1 MGSNVAP
8 DSSRPMREILFQYE
22 SVNPTTWAYLSS
34 LLVIG
39 LYFKFNR
46 VWSVRNLDVLL
57 IISLAP
63 GLLMVY
69 FGQQSIDRATVVP
82 AVAADVSPL
91 IPKLD
96 GDAEVALAPEAAPP
110 VEEDPEKPS
119 RQELLQI
126 GRTLEKAGYVWLFCV
141 SGLICIRLFI
151 DPTMV
156 RRPMLEPNLTIGG
169 MVFITCALFIFLMT
183 NIVVGRPSDADLRG
197 VREASKSSPKEVEE
211 SLRHYGPGY
220 RMLLMVPRIPTYRM
234 AQPESTD
241 LETRDKITIVVAKVM
256 AILANIALLAGMVL
270 VGYRHFDSIRM
281 GVGAAMFYF
290 LLPYAAVNTGRID
303 HVLPAAMLVWAI
315 YFYRTPLLSG
325 VFMGFAIGTLYYPLF
340 LLPLWFSYYWERG
353 RGRFL
358 IGVVS
363 TLVLLA
369 LSLVFTSSDFES
381 YMHQFRAMFGLWL
394 PRDEGYT
401 GFWNYYFNSNA
412 YRIPVL
418 AAFAV
423 MSIAFAIWPAQKNL
437 GTLLSCTAGLM
448 VAAQFWHANDG
459 TTYIAWY
466 MPLMLLTIF
475 RPNLEDRVA
484 LRVIGEGWFKR
495 TTPGAPSSD
504 EEKQAA

>member
-1 MGSNVAP
+1 
-8 DSSRPMREILFQYE
+8 MREILFQYE

-46 VWSVRNLDVLL
+46 VWSVRNLDILL
-57 IISLAP
+57 IIGLAP

-69 FGQQSIDRATVVP
+69 FGQQSIN
-82 AVAADVSPL
+82 VAASLPTAIVDAAPL
-91 IPKLD
+91 VPPLEPA
-96 GDAEVALAPEAAPP
+96 AEPPPALAAPLVPEEEKAPP
-110 VEEDPEKPS
+110 T
-119 RQELLQI
+119 RQEMLQV
-126 GRTLEKAGYVWLFCV
+126 GKTLEKAGYIWLFCL
-141 SGLICIRLFI
+141 SALIVVRLFI

-169 MVFITCALFIFLMT
+169 MTFITCALFVFLMM
-183 NIVVGRPSDADLRG
+183 NVIVGRPSDADLRG
-197 VREASKSSPKEVEE
+197 VREASKSSPDEVEE
-211 SLRHYGPGY
+211 SLRHFGPGY
-220 RMLLMVPRIPTYRM
+220 RMLLLVPRIPTYQL
-234 AQPESTD
+234 AQQDEPTD
-241 LETRDKITIVVAKVM
+241 LVTTEKITVIVTKTM
-256 AILANIALLAGMVL
+256 AILANMALIAGIIL
-270 VGYRHFDSIRM
+270 VGYRHFDNVKM

-290 LLPYAAVNTGRID
+290 LLPYAAVYTGRID
-303 HVLPAAMLVWAI
+303 HVLPAALLVWAI
-315 YFYRTPLLSG
+315 FFYRTPLVSG
-325 VFMGFAIGTLYYPLF
+325 IFMGFAIGTLYYPLF

-358 IGVVS
+358 IGVVA
-363 TLVLLA
+363 TLLLLA
-369 LSLVFTSSDFES
+369 LSLAFTSSDFETFLN
-381 YMHQFRAMFGLWL
+381 QFRAMFGLWL

-437 GTLLSCTAGLM
+437 GTLISCTAGLM
-448 VAAQFWHANDG
+448 LAAQFWHANDG
-459 TTYIAWY
+459 TTYVAWY

-484 LRVIGEGWFKR
+484 LRVIGEGWLKR
-495 TTPGAPSSD
+495 PGQKPSPSD
-504 EEKQAA
+504 KEKQAA

>member
-1 MGSNVAP
+1 
-8 DSSRPMREILFQYE
+8 MREILFQYE

-46 VWSVRNLDVLL
+46 VWSVRNLDILL
-57 IISLAP
+57 ILALSP

-69 FGQQSIDRATVVP
+69 FGQQSINRATSIPALPAETAPLIPPLDAEADKPPPVQ
-82 AVAADVSPL
+82 AVAAL
-91 IPKLD
+91 
-96 GDAEVALAPEAAPP
+96 GEEAT
-110 VEEDPEKPS
+110 EGPS

-126 GRTLEKAGYVWLFCV
+126 GKTLEKAGYIWLFCL
-141 SGLICIRLFI
+141 SGLIVIRLFV

-169 MVFITCALFIFLMT
+169 MTFITCALFIFLMT
-183 NIVVGRPSDADLRG
+183 NVIVGRPSDADLRG
-197 VREASKSSPKEVEE
+197 VREASKSSPDEVEE
-211 SLRHYGPGY
+211 SLRHFGPGY
-220 RMLLMVPRIPTYRM
+220 RMLLLVPRIPTYQL
-234 AQPESTD
+234 AQQGEPTD
-241 LETRDKITIVVAKVM
+241 LETTEKITVIVTKSM
-256 AILANIALLAGMVL
+256 AILANMALIAGIIL
-270 VGYRHFDSIRM
+270 VGYRHFDNIKM
-281 GVGAAMFYF
+281 GIGAAMFYF
-290 LLPYAAVNTGRID
+290 LLPYAAVYTGRID
-303 HVLPAAMLVWAI
+303 HVLPAALLVWAI
-315 YFYRTPLLSG
+315 FFYRTPLVSG

-353 RGRFL
+353 RARFL
-358 IGVVS
+358 IGVLS
-363 TLVLLA
+363 TLLVLT
-369 LSLVFTSSDFES
+369 LSLAFTSSDFD
-381 YMHQFRAMFGLWL
+381 MFLNQFRAMFGLWL

-423 MSIAFAIWPAQKNL
+423 ISIAFAIWPAQKNL

-448 VAAQFWHANDG
+448 LAAQFWHANDG

-484 LRVIGEGWFKR
+484 LRVIGEGWLKR
-495 TTPGAPSSD
+495 NRQGTSPTDS
-504 EEKQAA
+504 EKQAA

>member
-1 MGSNVAP
+1 
-8 DSSRPMREILFQYE
+8 MREILFQYE

-46 VWSVRNLDVLL
+46 VWSVRNLDILL
-57 IISLAP
+57 IIALAP

-69 FGQQSIDRATVVP
+69 FGQQSINVAASLPSMPAETAPLVP
-82 AVAADVSPL
+82 KLEPEVQPLAPGGLNVPEEAVA
-91 IPKLD
+91 
-96 GDAEVALAPEAAPP
+96 PP
-110 VEEDPEKPS
+110 T
-119 RQELLQI
+119 RQEMLQV
-126 GRTLEKAGYVWLFCV
+126 GKTLEKAGYVWLF
-141 SGLICIRLFI
+141 GLSALIVIRLFV

-169 MVFITCALFIFLMT
+169 MTFITCALFIFLMM
-183 NIVVGRPSDADLRG
+183 NVIVGRPSDADLRG
-197 VREASKSSPKEVEE
+197 VREASKSSPDEVEE
-211 SLRHYGPGY
+211 SLRHFGPGY
-220 RMLLMVPRIPTYRM
+220 RMLLLVPRIPTYQM
-234 AQPESTD
+234 AQQDEPTD
-241 LETRDKITIVVAKVM
+241 LVTTEKITVIVTKTM
-256 AILANIALLAGMVL
+256 AILANLALIAGIIL
-270 VGYRHFDSIRM
+270 VGYRHFDNIKM

-290 LLPYAAVNTGRID
+290 LLPYAAVYTGRID
-303 HVLPAAMLVWAI
+303 HVLPAALLVWAI
-315 YFYRTPLLSG
+315 FFYRTPLVSG
-325 VFMGFAIGTLYYPLF
+325 IFMGFAIGTLYYPLF

-358 IGVVS
+358 IGVVA
-363 TLVLLA
+363 TLLLLA
-369 LSLVFTSSDFES
+369 LSLAFTSSDFETFLN
-381 YMHQFRAMFGLWL
+381 QFRAMFGLWL

-423 MSIAFAIWPAQKNL
+423 VSIAFAIWPAQKNL
-437 GTLLSCTAGLM
+437 GTLISCTAGLM
-448 VAAQFWHANDG
+448 LAAQFWHANDG

-484 LRVIGEGWFKR
+484 LRVINEGWLKR
-495 TTPGAPSSD
+495 PSKGPKPGD